1 MAWRLYSL
9 DLSRLEGTVGEVLS
23 GAPEGAEEGYPAS
36 FQPLEEPWE
45 ARRADPVPW
54 PEPLYFV
61 DGRERGEAV
70 LSDGRRL
77 ALLGCVAA
85 GAVVYQQGNMRLL
98 ETRVRRVG
106 VGLEEALRLGEL
118 VYEPLPLE
126 GPPSP
131 GDVLTALQEGLRK
144 ARTLLEEK
152 LAGALAGG
160 LLVVDGPV
168 RLRRQGPVLGYIK
181 THWARYLPEDREALL
196 STLKPGERTP
206 MFRVRRKGQE
216 LASWYLRLPLTPEGV
231 RPPESGLL
239 RVETPLQGDFGA
251 LADLS
256 LSLFPALA
264 SHPVKDPRAPQNL
277 LPVGGLER
285 ELARRM
291 GSREVVARILARH
304 QDSLSADQGGG

>member
-1 MAWRLYSL
+1 MAWRLYAL
-9 DLSRLEGTVGEVLS
+9 DLSRLEGPAEGVEASPGVWDGTP
-23 GAPEGAEEGYPAS
+23 GAQEGYLAS
-36 FQPLEEPWE
+36 FYPLEEPWE
-45 ARRADPVPW
+45 ARRAHPLPW

-61 DGRERGEAV
+61 DGRERAEAV

-85 GAVVYQQGNMRLL
+85 GAVVYQRGNMRLL

-106 VGLEEALRLGEL
+106 VGLEEALRLGKL

-126 GPPSP
+126 GPPNP

-144 ARTLLEEK
+144 ARTLLEEQ
-152 LAGALAGG
+152 LAEALAGG

-216 LASWYLRLPLTPEGV
+216 LASWYLRLPLPPEGV

-285 ELARRM
+285 ELSRRM
-291 GSREVVARILARH
+291 GSREVVGRLLARY
-304 QDSLSADQGGG
+304 LGGG

>member
-1 MAWRLYSL
+1 MAWRLYAL
-9 DLSRLEGTVGEVLS
+9 ELSRLEGTAGEALS
-23 GAPEGAEEGYPAS
+23 GATAWEEGYPAS

-45 ARRADPVPW
+45 ARRAHPKPW

-61 DGRERGEAV
+61 DGRERVEAV

-85 GAVVYQQGNMRLL
+85 GAVVYRQGSMRLL

-106 VGLEEALRLGEL
+106 VGLEETLRLGEL

-126 GPPSP
+126 GGAEPVSP
-131 GDVLTALQEGLRK
+131 LALQEGLGK
-144 ARTLLEEK
+144 ARALLEEE
-152 LAGALAGG
+152 LSGELEGG

-168 RLRRQGPVLGYIK
+168 RLRRRGPVLGYIK
-181 THWARYLPEDREALL
+181 THWARYLPEVREALL
-196 STLKPGERTP
+196 FTLKPGERTP
-206 MFRVRRKGQE
+206 MFKVRRKGQE
-216 LASWYLRLPLTPEGV
+216 LASWYLRLPLPPEGV

-264 SHPVKDPRAPQNL
+264 SHPVKDSRAPQNL

-285 ELARRM
+285 ELSRRM
-291 GSREVVARILARH
+291 GRREVVARILARY
-304 QDSLSADQGGG
+304 QDSFSADLGGG

>member
-1 MAWRLYSL
+1 MAWRLYAL
-9 DLSRLEGTVGEVLS
+9 ELSRLEGTAGEVLS
-23 GAPEGAEEGYPAS
+23 GAVWEEGYPAR
-36 FQPLEEPWE
+36 FEPLEAPWE
-45 ARRADPVPW
+45 ARRAPPVPW

-61 DGRERGEAV
+61 DGRERAEAV

-85 GAVVYQQGNMRLL
+85 GALVYRQGNMGLL

-106 VGLEEALRLGEL
+106 VGLEEALRLGGL

-126 GPPSP
+126 GGPGP
-131 GDVLTALQEGLRK
+131 GDPLPALQEGLRK
-144 ARTLLEEK
+144 ARALLEEEV
-152 LAGALAGG
+152 AGG
-160 LLVVDGPV
+160 LTGGLLIVDGPV
-168 RLRRQGPVLGYIK
+168 RLRRRDPVLGYIK
-181 THWARYLPEDREALL
+181 THWARYLPEGKEALL
-196 STLKPGERTP
+196 FALKPGERTP
-206 MFRVRRKGQE
+206 MFRVHRGGQA
-216 LASWYLRLPLTPEGV
+216 LASWYLRLPLPPEGV

-239 RVETPLQGDFGA
+239 RVETPLQEGASA

-291 GSREVVARILARH
+291 GSREVVGRLLARH
-304 QDSLSADQGGG
+304 LGGG

>member
-9 DLSRLEGTVGEVLS
+9 DLSRLEGTAGEVLS

-152 LAGALAGG
+152 LAGALTGG

-216 LASWYLRLPLTPEGV
+216 LASWYLRLPLPPEGV

-285 ELARRM
+285 ELSRRM

-304 QDSLSADQGGG
+304 QDSLSADLGGG